1 MLPHFL
7 STHKK
12 MMFPTLKRLFTV
24 ASMAAASLLAIA
36 LGLPQPGLAQPPAT
50 TQLNILAMDDH
61 GLTIELVA
69 PPPQIEPVS
78 IDGQPFQ
85 RVSLP
90 GAGMMASPGA
100 PQLPVKATLLAVP
113 STAGLS
119 VTILEAE
126 SQLVPNVRPAP
137 APVLTTAGSDPL
149 TADLIETVTP
159 DPAIYRADSFFPA
172 EPVRLEKAVW
182 LREQLLAPLQFFPAQ
197 INPVSGQLR
206 VYRRIVARVEW
217 DLPLSAAAA
226 PPENPAIESLL
237 EAVALNAGQI
247 NRPAAEPGD
256 TTLPPVSAADASPAL
271 KIGVKTDG
279 LYRLTGA
286 ELAAA
291 GFNLAGI
298 DPRQLRLQNQGAN
311 IPCRIEGESDG
322 VFDPADTLLFYGVAL
337 TSVYSSENIYWLSAG
352 SVPGL
357 PMAERS
363 APPAAAPTP
372 VDFPQTLHAELDTFY
387 WQTMPNSAGQDHWF
401 WGDRLTAPQNRNYN
415 LGLTFISTSA
425 STATLRLS
433 LKGYTNTPHQSR
445 LWLNGSPVS
454 TATWSGQSIFE
465 QSVTVP
471 HSRLIDGSNIIGV
484 EALSTTAPV
493 DQWLVNWIEID
504 YRDSY
509 TASSNLL
516 RFAPP
521 AANTFRFKV
530 TNFTTSTLTLLDVT
544 QPASPVLITGAA
556 IQADGATFGAEFTDT
571 AGPETRYLAISPD
584 RFKTPASLNLD
595 QPSAWRSAAIGADTI
610 LITHH
615 DFLTA
620 ASRLA
625 DHRAAQG
632 LRVITVDITD
642 IFDEFAHGL
651 AEPQAIRDFLSY
663 AYHNWTP
670 PAPAYVLLLGD
681 GHQDYRD
688 NLRTGA
694 VNFIPPPIVLTDLLG
709 ETPSDNWFV
718 QLSGD
723 DVLPDMFIGRLS
735 VQTAAQAE
743 TVVSKLIEY
752 DNLPLEPG
760 WQQAA
765 LLVADDDLSDFVSIS
780 EQVAGQLPTNFSTGR
795 VYVANYPPGNPTQAI
810 IDQINAGALLV
821 NYSGHGSVNRWG
833 VWDGGD
839 IFQQSDAASLAN
851 GQRLP
856 FVTIANC
863 LNGFFTQ
870 PGSDESLA
878 ETLQRPASGGAVGVW
893 AATGLGYPSGHRELI
908 GQFYSAVFSA
918 GIRELGAATTAAKL
932 NTLAQNESFAEL
944 VQTFALFGD
953 PATALKIPTQPN
965 TSPASIYL
973 PVVIRG
979 Q

>member
-1 MLPHFL
+1 MAY
-7 STHKK
+7 
-12 MMFPTLKRLFTV
+12 TLKRLFTV
-24 ASMAAASLLAIA
+24 TSLAAASLLAIA
-36 LGLPQPGLAQPPAT
+36 LGLPQPGLAQPAAT

-61 GLTIELVA
+61 GLTIELTA

-113 STAGLS
+113 STDGLS
-119 VTILEAE
+119 VTVLEAE
-126 SQLVPNVRPAP
+126 SQLIPNVRPAP
-137 APVLTTAGSDPL
+137 APALTAPGTDPL
-149 TADLIETVTP
+149 TADLIETVSP
-159 DPAIYRADSFFPA
+159 DPAIYRANAFFPVQ
-172 EPVRLEKAVW
+172 PVRLEKTMR
-182 LREQLLAPLQFFPAQ
+182 LREQLLAPLQFFPVQA
-197 INPVSGQLR
+197 NPVSGELR
-206 VYRRIVARVEW
+206 VYRRIVVRVEW
-217 DLPLSAAAA
+217 DLPLAAAA
-226 PPENPAIESLL
+226 ASPENPAVESLL
-237 EAVALNAGQI
+237 KAVALNAAQI
-247 NRPAAEPGD
+247 NRPAARPSAP
-256 TTLPPVSAADASPAL
+256 TLPPAIAATAPPAL
-271 KIGVKTDG
+271 KIGVKADG

-298 DPRQLRLQNQGAN
+298 DPRRLRLQNQGAN
-311 IPCRIEGESDG
+311 IPCRIEGETDG
-322 VFDPADTLLFYGVAL
+322 VFDPADTLLFYGTAL

-352 SVPGL
+352 SAPGL
-357 PMAERS
+357 RMAERS
-363 APPAAAPTP
+363 APAVAAPTP
-372 VDFPQTLHAELDTFY
+372 ADFPQTLHAELDTFY

-401 WGDRLTAPQNRNYN
+401 WGDRLTAPQNRNYS

-454 TATWSGQSIFE
+454 TATWEGQSIFE

-471 HSRLIDGSNIIGV
+471 HSRLVDGYNIIGV
-484 EALSTTAPV
+484 EALTTTAPV

-504 YRDSY
+504 YHDSY
-509 TASSNLL
+509 AASNNFL

-521 AANTFRFKV
+521 AAGTFRFKV
-530 TNFTTSTLTLLDVT
+530 TNFATSTITLLDIT
-544 QPASPVLITGAA
+544 QPASPVFITGAA
-556 IQADGATFGAEFTDT
+556 VQAEGGTFSAQFTDT

-595 QPSAWRSAAIGADTI
+595 QPSAWRSSAIGADTI

-620 ASRLA
+620 ATRLA
-625 DHRAAQG
+625 NHRAAQG
-632 LRVITVDITD
+632 LRVVTVDITD

-670 PAPAYVLLLGD
+670 PAPAYVLLVGD

-688 NLRTGA
+688 NLHTGA
-694 VNFIPPPIVLTDLLG
+694 INFIPPAIVLTDLLG
-709 ETPSDNWFV
+709 ETPSDNWLV
-718 QLSGD
+718 QLTGD

-743 TVVSKLIEY
+743 TAVSKLIEY
-752 DNLPLEPG
+752 DDLPLEPG

-765 LLVADDDLSDFVSIS
+765 LLVADDDSPDFVSIS

-795 VYVANYPPGNPTQAI
+795 VYAANYPPGNPTEAI
-810 IDQINAGALLV
+810 INGINAGALLV

-833 VWDGGD
+833 VWSGGD
-839 IFQQSDAASLAN
+839 IFQQSDVAGLAN
-851 GQRLP
+851 GRRLP

-870 PGSDESLA
+870 LGSDESLA
-878 ETLQRPASGGAVGVW
+878 ETLQRSATGGAVGVW
-893 AATGLGYPSGHRELI
+893 AATGLGYPSGHRELMR
-908 GQFYSAVFSA
+908 QFYNAVFSN
-918 GIRELGAATTAAKL
+918 GIRELGAATTEAKL
-932 NTLAQNESFAEL
+932 NTLAQSESFAEL

-953 PATALKIPTQPN
+953 PATGLKTPSQPN

-973 PVVIRG
+973 PVVIRSH
-979 Q
+979 